1 MSEAVTIQAEI
12 PAAEDITETVALKV
26 ETPTTEDEVTEAITL
41 PEMPVEKE
49 EVSEA
54 ITLQATIPQEEE
66 AVSEEVTVEA
76 TVAPQFLQG
85 LESQE
90 VTEGETIHFQ
100 VKVSGT
106 PRPEVTWWDLVAL
119 LCFSYPLNP
128 AVLLTGKGGTNVL
141 CGLD

>member
-1 MSEAVTIQAEI
+1 MAEAVTIQAEI

-49 EVSEA
+49 VSEA
-54 ITLQATIPQEEE
+54 ITLQATIPHEEE

-106 PRPEVTWWDLVAL
+106 PRPEVTW
-119 LCFSYPLNP
+119 
-128 AVLLTGKGGTNVL
+128 
-141 CGLD
+141 